1 MTSNYS
7 GPSFHPPVPLSISL
21 SVGRAA
27 GEEGVDDDD
36 DDKDMRSLS
45 GTLTGDTIVV
55 VTIFFAV
62 PPLLISTVIA

>member
-1 MTSNYS
+1 MTSNDS

-27 GEEGVDDDD
+27 GEEGVDDG
-36 DDKDMRSLS
+36 KDMRSLS

-62 PPLLISTVIA
+62 APLLISTVIA

>member
-7 GPSFHPPVPLSISL
+7 GPSFPPVPLSISL

-27 GEEGVDDDD
+27 GEEGVDDD

-62 PPLLISTVIA
+62 APLLISTVIA